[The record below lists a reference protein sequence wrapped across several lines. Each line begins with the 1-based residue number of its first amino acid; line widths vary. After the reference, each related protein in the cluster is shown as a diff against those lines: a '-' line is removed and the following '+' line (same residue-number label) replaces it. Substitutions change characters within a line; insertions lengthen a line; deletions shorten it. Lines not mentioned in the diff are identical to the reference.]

1 MSDCGGGR
9 ADRALSAGER
19 QRGGVDKLRM
29 IDRVRLRSQ
38 RDIKAPANP
47 PHRTEEVDAATYE
60 EYLMFQ
66 WPHGSTQSSIP
77 S

>member
-1 MSDCGGGR
+1 MSDCSGGR
-9 ADRALSAGER
+9 AERALSAGER

-47 PHRTEEVDAATYE
+47 PQRTEEQT
-60 EYLMFQ
+60 LQ
-66 WPHGSTQSSIP
+66 HTRST
-77 S
+77 